1 MQQLG
6 KLVLQME
13 DIVNI
18 HNFNPLDYESAEV
31 LFEYTN
37 DGIYITDSEAN
48 TIYVNHRYEL
58 ISGLQKSEILG
69 KNMKDMVE
77 DGIISQSGT
86 LAVLRDGN
94 RVTMEQSFRTGR
106 RAVITSSPIYTGEGP
121 AKHLIM
127 VLTVVNEV
135 TEIYS
140 IRREL
145 ERLQDQNQYYQ
156 NEIAMLRQEVS
167 GTSTFVAEDR
177 SSKEARRLAHR
188 AALLDDPVFISG
200 EIGTGR
206 EFFARGIHTC
216 SRRSKFPFL
225 KIDFTVIPEETVVDY
240 LFGYVTPDSHEFKRG
255 ILESAAGG
263 TVYINEIND
272 MPSSVRSRFLA
283 LIQHGACV
291 QGDGKMARL
300 NIRFIVGSHFTYKE
314 LQEQSDIEDSLIRA
328 LMIVQIH
335 LKPLR
340 ERRDDIIPLAQY
352 FINQV
357 NAHSNSKK
365 AFSKECIKNM
375 MEYDWPGNAEEM
387 RIKIRR
393 AAVVSLTDTIGTSDL
408 FIENELGMEAGS
420 SDEPELSIPDCE
432 HIDMKAELSKI
443 EAAYMVKAFNR
454 YGNARQAA
462 KSLGMDSSTFVRK
475 RQKYVKMGLMDS
487 ARG

>member
-1 MQQLG
+1 
-6 KLVLQME
+6 
-13 DIVNI
+13 
-18 HNFNPLDYESAEV
+18 
-31 LFEYTN
+31 
-37 DGIYITDSEAN
+37 
-48 TIYVNHRYEL
+48 
-58 ISGLQKSEILG
+58 
-69 KNMKDMVE
+69 
-77 DGIISQSGT
+77 
-86 LAVLRDGN
+86 
-94 RVTMEQSFRTGR
+94 
-106 RAVITSSPIYTGEGP
+106 
-121 AKHLIM
+121 
-127 VLTVVNEV
+127 
-135 TEIYS
+135 
-140 IRREL
+140 
-145 ERLQDQNQYYQ
+145 
-156 NEIAMLRQEVS
+156 
-167 GTSTFVAEDR
+167 
-177 SSKEARRLAHR
+177 
-188 AALLDDPVFISG
+188 
-200 EIGTGR
+200 
-206 EFFARGIHTC
+206 
-216 SRRSKFPFL
+216 
-225 KIDFTVIPEETVVDY
+225 
-240 LFGYVTPDSHEFKRG
+240 
-255 ILESAAGG
+255 
-263 TVYINEIND
+263 
-272 MPSSVRSRFLA
+272 
-283 LIQHGACV
+283 
-291 QGDGKMARL
+291 MARL